1 MMAPICIDPSCI
13 FPAGDILPYI
23 LIGPYGPV
31 TLITLPSSGLGD
43 RILSSSGTLSLI
55 GVCNF
60 ELLFSHILTIDRYL
74 LFSTYLSLYL

>member
-1 MMAPICIDPSCI
+1 MAPICMDPSCI
-13 FPAGDILPYI
+13 FSAGDTLPYI
-23 LIGPYGPV
+23 LIGPFGPA

-43 RILSSSGTLSLI
+43 RILSPSGTLSLI